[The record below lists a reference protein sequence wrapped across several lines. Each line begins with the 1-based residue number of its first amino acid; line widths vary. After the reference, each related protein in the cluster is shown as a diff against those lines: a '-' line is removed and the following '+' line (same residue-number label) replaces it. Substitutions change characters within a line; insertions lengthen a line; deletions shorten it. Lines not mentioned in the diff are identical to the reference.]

1 MQKRALLQSV
11 RHFSDVG
18 TTSARALRRPRDVGA
33 MLAAALQSVSV
44 QDSCSTTHSTRVA
57 TGMPSKTPSGQFYQ
71 RQLPHGH
78 IPFSSESGRKLFK
91 EAMAGG
97 CIEGYFYLAEQFQT
111 QDEPTFCGLATLAMV
126 LNALRI
132 DPMRAWKGAWR
143 WFTERNLLCSCTQPD
158 GLEERGLTMDLFAK
172 LASCN
177 GASATVLRPPAECDS
192 TQLEKYT
199 KLFRAAVRATLRSP
213 DREFI
218 VAAYSRQA
226 LRQTGGGHFSPI
238 GAYHEES
245 DSVLIM
251 DVARFKYPPHWAPL
265 EEVVRAML
273 HVDPDTG
280 KPRGYVHLR
289 AHPRV
294 EEKEHAS
301 IPLHVRFVSKAAG
314 QRLSQSLLDM
324 LSPGRLQAPEGLD
337 CSSKAIWRWLR
348 AVESAEL
355 RILGNIFSIRSASLF
370 SEMLA
375 SIHAKSPLFQR
386 LCESYAELHRLG
398 VAGSFPPLAFN
409 FADREN
415 KQSLS
420 LNQEHEE
427 LSLENCGE
435 AWVLFLLLLPQH
447 LRAAVSE
454 LLAAEGLSEEL
465 CRAIRCPWALPMASL
480 CKALQLALPPVQ
492 AQCG

>member
-1 MQKRALLQSV
+1 M
-11 RHFSDVG
+11 DV
-18 TTSARALRRPRDVGA
+18 
-33 MLAAALQSVSV
+33 
-44 QDSCSTTHSTRVA
+44 
-57 TGMPSKTPSGQFYQ
+57 
-71 RQLPHGH
+71 
-78 IPFSSESGRKLFK
+78 
-91 EAMAGG
+91 
-97 CIEGYFYLAEQFQT
+97 
-111 QDEPTFCGLATLAMV
+111 
-126 LNALRI
+126 
-132 DPMRAWKGAWR
+132 
-143 WFTERNLLCSCTQPD
+143 
-158 GLEERGLTMDLFAK
+158 FAK
-172 LASCN
+172 LATCN
-177 GASATVLRPPAECDS
+177 GASATVLRPPADCDS

-218 VAAYSRQA
+218 VAAYCRQA

-273 HVDPDTG
+273 HADPDTG

-294 EEKEHAS
+294 EEKEHQL
-301 IPLHVRFVSKAAG
+301 IPLQVRFVPKAAG
-314 QRLSQSLLDM
+314 QRLSQSLSGM

-337 CSSKAIWRWLR
+337 CYRTIIWRWLR
-348 AVESAEL
+348 AVESSEL
-355 RILGNIFSIRSASLF
+355 RIMGNIFSIRSASLF

-375 SIHAKSPLFQR
+375 AMHDKSPLFQR

-409 FADREN
+409 FADRE
-415 KQSLS
+415 KHASSLS
-420 LNQEHEE
+420 QEHEE

-435 AWVLFLLLLPQH
+435 AWVLYLLLLPQH

-454 LLAAEGLSEEL
+454 VLAADNLSEEL
-465 CRAIRCPWALPMASL
+465 CKAIRCPWALPMASL
-480 CKALQLALPPVQ
+480 CSALELALPPVQ
-492 AQCG
+492 ARCR